1 MKTNFSFKS
10 AVIAGIIGTTA
21 MTLFTF
27 MAPLMGIEMNIP
39 SMLASTFGAPII
51 VGWVMHFIIGI
62 ILAINFAALFLPLFG
77 SSHKIKTGAI
87 FSLIPW
93 LMEQIIVMPMM
104 TIMNGGS
111 YGDVFFSG
119 SIMIAFGSLMGHL
132 IYGIVLSLIYKPGI
146 SAELAT
152 QTNI

>member
-10 AVIAGIIGTTA
+10 AVIAGVIGTTA

-51 VGWVMHFIIGI
+51 IGWVMHFMIGI
-62 ILAINFAALFLPLFG
+62 ILAINFSALFLPNFG
-77 SSHKIKTGAI
+77 SSNKIKAGAT

-93 LMEQIIVMPMM
+93 LMAQVVVMPMM

-111 YGDVFFSG
+111 YGDGFFSG
-119 SIMIAFGSLMGHL
+119 SIMIAFASLMGHL

-152 QTNI
+152 QINI

>member
-10 AVIAGIIGTTA
+10 AVIAGVIGTTA

-51 VGWVMHFIIGI
+51 IGWLMHFMIGI
-62 ILAINFAALFLPLFG
+62 ILAINFAALFLPKFG
-77 SSHKIKTGAI
+77 SSNKIKAGAI

-93 LMEQIIVMPMM
+93 LMAQIVVMPMM
-104 TIMNGGS
+104 TIMNGGG
-111 YGDVFFSG
+111 YIDGFFSG
-119 SIMIAFGSLMGHL
+119 SVMIAFTSLMGHL
-132 IYGIVLSLIYKPGI
+132 IYGVVISLTYKPGI